1 MLPPL
6 VGVAVKVT
14 EVPAQIAP
22 GGLAVIFTAGVRI
35 GFTNIII
42 LLEVAVTGETQF
54 ALEVMIT
61 FTISPLT
68 KVLLVYTGEF
78 VPTFIPLT
86 FH

>member
-1 MLPPL
+1 VLPPF

-22 GGLAVIFTAGVRI
+22 GGLAVIFTAGVRF
-35 GFTNIII
+35 GFTNIVI
-42 LLEVAVTGETQF
+42 LLEVAVAGETQF
-54 ALEVMIT
+54 ALEVRIT

-68 KVLLVYTGEF
+68 REAELYVAAF
-78 VPTFIPLT
+78 VPTFIPFT